1 MFLAFRGSSFG
12 TYFIFTAAVL
22 CRVAAVKRL
31 PESHHSADYIF
42 WSFRIIVLILS
53 QFENRVLL
61 KPVLGGGARAVLH
74 NYITA
79 HERTQLKRVC
89 YFRFFAVFFA
99 FRGSLLR
106 TYFLGR
112 FRKKRIYC
120 YAIKDK
126 TFL

>member
-1 MFLAFRGSSFG
+1 M
-12 TYFIFTAAVL
+12 
-22 CRVAAVKRL
+22 
-31 PESHHSADYIF
+31 
-42 WSFRIIVLILS
+42 LILS

-61 KPVLGGGARAVLH
+61 KPVLGGGGGGGARAVLH

-106 TYFLGR
+106 TYFLG
-112 FRKKRIYC
+112 
-120 YAIKDK
+120 IKSN
-126 TFL
+126 FL